1 MQNLKAIL
9 NTLEGMKSYRP
20 RKALTKFEAVVDRIS
35 KYGIVAATVPFSVL
49 IILALWHK
57 FISKLSGGWVE
68 LALWS
73 AGLSQFVAT
82 LSLLCP
88 PIIMLCSVWM
98 WKERS
103 RILRDAEI
111 DHDQSFA
118 AQLRRYDV
126 KHLKSAKYYLEL
138 KIKRLERRLGYFIE
152 ADGKKFAAFSLL
164 ILNFTLGNMLLQGNW
179 SSLLSTSLD
188 SPIST
193 QIVTILM
200 GFVFA
205 ISIGAMCVRFI
216 TNRDT
221 YRIELIELSL
231 ASRDLA

>member
-1 MQNLKAIL
+1 MQNLKALL

-20 RKALTKFEAVVDRIS
+20 RKALTKIEAILDRIS
-35 KYGIVAATVPFSVL
+35 KYGIMAATVPFSVL
-49 IILALWHK
+49 IALALWHK
-57 FISKLSGGWVE
+57 FISKLSDGWVDV
-68 LALWS
+68 AIWS
-73 AGLSQFVAT
+73 AGLSQLVAG

-88 PIIMLCSVWM
+88 PVVMVCSIWM

-111 DHDQSFA
+111 DHDQNFA
-118 AQLRRYDV
+118 AQLRGYDV
-126 KHLKSAKYYLEL
+126 KHLKRAKHHLEL
-138 KIKRLERRLGYFIE
+138 KIRRLERRLGYFIE

-164 ILNFTLGNMLLQGNW
+164 ILNFTVGNMLLQGNW
-179 SSLLSTSLD
+179 SSLFSTSLD

-205 ISIGAMCVRFI
+205 ISISAMCVRFI

-231 ASRDLA
+231 ASRDLG